1 MVAGILAGG
10 VGGGS
15 DSGRRRLFVAGLLG
29 GVLVVMGTCDEASRR
44 RGDDGWLPGVG
55 GLPAEILAAHATQ
68 GGRLASRDDEGMPR
82 AGGAV

>member
-1 MVAGILAGG
+1 MV
-10 VGGGS
+10 
-15 DSGRRRLFVAGLLG
+15 
-29 GVLVVMGTCDEASRR
+29 VVGTCDEASRR